1 MKNRKV
7 SEDSSD
13 NDRKEKLKIL
23 SDSSRFRLSQD
34 EVKRF
39 GSLVLERFGLNMTQD
54 KYNIINFLADRYS
67 KF

>member
-13 NDRKEKLKIL
+13 NDRKEKLKIF